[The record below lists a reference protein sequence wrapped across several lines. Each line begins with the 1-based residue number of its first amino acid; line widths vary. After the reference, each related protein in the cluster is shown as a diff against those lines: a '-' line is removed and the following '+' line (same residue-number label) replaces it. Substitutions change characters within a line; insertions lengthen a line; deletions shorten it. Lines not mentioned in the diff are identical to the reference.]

1 MNGDLRDLLIL
12 THSVPTRRSSD
23 LILLAEAKASR
34 LRFWYSTRAWASRP
48 CSLNWSAIFAKSNF
62 SHCSASLL
70 GSMKAAKSNL
80 GNSPLKKGVLE
91 TAMVWAPL
99 PSREWPR
106 GLNVASHKIWRDRHI
121 RSEEHTSELQSLM
134 RISYAV

>member
-1 MNGDLRDLLIL
+1 MTFILIIFFFKQK
-12 THSVPTRRSSD
+12 SAYEMRISDWSSD
-23 LILLAEAKASR
+23 V
-34 LRFWYSTRAWASRP
+34 
-48 CSLNWSAIFAKSNF
+48 CSSYLIFAKSNF

-121 RSEEHTSELQSLM
+121 AFCMEAVKGIFVHCTINFCEEKIGRAQCRERVWQ
-134 RISYAV
+134 YG